1 MSRVRLG
8 DEIFEIKNHT
18 AAMMEVISTIRRE
31 SNARFE
37 QMEKY
42 LETVLKTNAD
52 LTRKNEEVIKSNVEL
67 ISLNKVDF
75 QFDAPSQVDR

>member
-18 AAMMEVISTIRRE
+18 AAMMEVISSIRKE

-52 LTRKNEEVIKSNVEL
+52 LTRKNEEVMKSNIEL
-67 ISLNKVDF
+67 ISLNKKDF
-75 QFDAPSQVDR
+75 QFGSFSQFDR

>member
-18 AAMMEVISTIRRE
+18 AAMMEVISSIRKE

-37 QMEKY
+37 KMEKY
-42 LETVLKTNAD
+42 LEIVLRTNAD
-52 LTRKNEEVIKSNVEL
+52 LTRKNEEVMKSNTEL
-67 ISLNKVDF
+67 VKLNKLGF
-75 QFDAPSQVDR
+75 R